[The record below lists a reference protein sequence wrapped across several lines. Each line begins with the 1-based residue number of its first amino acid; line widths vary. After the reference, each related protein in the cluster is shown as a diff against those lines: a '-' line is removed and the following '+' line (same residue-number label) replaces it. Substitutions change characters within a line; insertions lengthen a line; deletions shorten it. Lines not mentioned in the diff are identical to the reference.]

1 MKSWIDFVLKYP
13 KTIIAFCILITVL
26 MGWNIPKLEIEP
38 DLKAMFPTDF
48 DIIIS
53 MNKMEDIFGGSDL
66 IVMSVSSDDI
76 FNENTLKK
84 IDDITSEIEEIEMVD
99 RVISLTNAVD
109 IKATEDGFEVGE
121 LFNDYPETA
130 KEVKAIKER
139 IIDNNMLYGNIVSK
153 DFKKAAIVSILELTN
168 GGNDDDEVSFLFN
181 KIAKR
186 YEGPEQI
193 HIAGMPLTRH
203 EITNTMQSDMKML
216 FPFGIVLMIF
226 LLVFCFRSW
235 IGAFLPFIVVIMSI
249 INMIGLMA
257 LLGIKFTF
265 IGVMMPVMLIAI
277 ANDYS
282 IHIVA
287 HYFEE
292 YKKNSDRTKNLI
304 IKSTLQH
311 LQTPVFLAG
320 ITTLIGF
327 LSLQSHILP
336 PARQLG
342 LLVSFGIAIAFILS
356 LTFVPAALK
365 LLDYPVFLAAGNSSE
380 KMNRFLS
387 RWGNL
392 FTRHKLSFLLIV
404 ALIILVIS
412 TGITKINVDTNPI
425 YYFRKSSEI
434 RRANEVI
441 DKEFGGSSQLE
452 ILAKGDIKSPEFL
465 KKIEWLTDFLDK
477 KDNITQT
484 SSIVDQL
491 KLMNKAFHGDSAEYK
506 VIPKTREEVA
516 QYLFLYSL
524 TGNPEDMDHFVD
536 YDYEQAQ
543 ILARVNE
550 TGSVA
555 SFKLYN
561 EAKVFIENE
570 LGEEN
575 FPSIT
580 GVTAFIGVLSDL
592 VIKGQIRSLILS
604 IFFVC
609 LVSAIIFKS
618 IVGGLLSI
626 VPLSGAILM
635 VFGLMGYIHIDLNM
649 ATVML
654 SSIMIG
660 VGIDYTIHFL
670 YRYRLEVK
678 KGASAEEAVTL
689 TLTTSGKG
697 IIYNALSVIVG
708 FSVLTISGFLP
719 IYFFGFLVVFSIT
732 GCLLGAL
739 SVMPALLVLVKPA
752 FIFGKKR
759 NSNDR

>member
-38 DLKAMFPTDF
+38 DLKAMFPKDF
-48 DIIIS
+48 DIIVS
-53 MNKMEDIFGGSDL
+53 MNEMEDIFGGSEL
-66 IVMSVSSDDI
+66 IVMSISSDDI
-76 FNENTLKK
+76 FNKSTLKK
-84 IDDITSEIEEIEMVD
+84 IDDITEEIEEIEMVEK
-99 RVISLTNAVD
+99 VLSLTNAVD

-121 LFNDYPETA
+121 LFEDYPETTE
-130 KEVKAIKER
+130 EVTAIKQR
-139 IIDNNMLYGNIVSK
+139 IIDNEMLYGNIVSK
-153 DFKKAAIVSILELTN
+153 DFKKSAIISILEVTT
-168 GGNDDDEVSFLFN
+168 GDSDDDEISFLFN
-181 KIAKR
+181 KVIKK
-186 YEGPEQI
+186 YEGSEQI
-193 HIAGMPLTRH
+193 HIAGMPLTRY
-203 EITNTMQSDMKML
+203 EVTNTMQSDIKTL

-257 LLGIKFTF
+257 LLRIKFTF
-265 IGVMMPVMLIAI
+265 IGIMTPVMLIAI

-292 YKKNSDRTKNLI
+292 YKNCDYRCKDLI

-320 ITTLIGF
+320 ITTMIGF

-336 PARQLG
+336 PVRQLG
-342 LLVSFGIAIAFILS
+342 LFVSFGITIAFILS

-365 LLDYPVFLAAGNSSE
+365 LLDYPVFLTTGNSTE
-380 KMNRFLS
+380 KMNRFL
-387 RWGNL
+387 RKWGNL
-392 FTRHKLSFLLIV
+392 FTRHKSSFLLIV
-404 ALIILVIS
+404 ALTSLVIS
-412 TGITKINVDTNPI
+412 TGITRINVDTNPI
-425 YYFRKSSEI
+425 YFFRESSEI
-434 RRANEVI
+434 RRGNEVI
-441 DKEFGGSSQLE
+441 DKVFGGSSQLA
-452 ILAKGDIKSPEFL
+452 ILAKGDIKSPDFL
-465 KKIEWLTDFLDK
+465 KKIEQLTNFLDEK
-477 KDNITQT
+477 NNITQT
-484 SSIVDQL
+484 SSIIDQL
-491 KLMNKAFHGDSAEYK
+491 KLMNKSFHSDSTEYK
-506 VIPKTREEVA
+506 VIPKTRDEVA

-524 TGNPEDMDHFVD
+524 TGDPEDLDHFVD

-543 ILARVNE
+543 ILVRVNE
-550 TGSVA
+550 TGSAA

-561 EAKVFIENE
+561 EAKVFVKNE

-609 LVSAIIFKS
+609 LVSAIIFRS
-618 IVGGLLSI
+618 IIGGLLSI
-626 VPLSGAILM
+626 VPLGGAIVI
-635 VFGLMGYIHIDLNM
+635 VFGLMGYLHIDLNM

-708 FSVLTISGFLP
+708 FSVLMISGFLP
-719 IYFFGFLVVFSIT
+719 IYFFGFLIVFSIT

-739 SVMPALLVLVKPA
+739 SVMPALLVLFKPA
-752 FIFGKKR
+752 FIFSKKR
-759 NSNDR
+759 NIDDR

>member
-1 MKSWIDFVLKYP
+1 
-13 KTIIAFCILITVL
+13 
-26 MGWNIPKLEIEP
+26 
-38 DLKAMFPTDF
+38 
-48 DIIIS
+48 
-53 MNKMEDIFGGSDL
+53 
-66 IVMSVSSDDI
+66 
-76 FNENTLKK
+76 TLKK
-84 IDDITSEIEEIEMVD
+84 IDDITAEIEEIEMVEK
-99 RVISLTNAVD
+99 VLSLTNAVD

-121 LFNDYPETA
+121 LFKGYPETA
-130 KEVKAIKER
+130 EEVTAIKQR
-139 IIDNNMLYGNIVSK
+139 IIDNEMLYGNIVSK
-153 DFKKAAIVSILELTN
+153 DFKKSAIISILEVTT
-168 GGNDDDEVSFLFN
+168 GDSDDDEISFLFN
-181 KIAKR
+181 KLAKK

-203 EITNTMQSDMKML
+203 EVTNTMQSDIKTL

-226 LLVFCFRSW
+226 LLIFCFRSW

-257 LLGIKFTF
+257 LLRIKFTF
-265 IGVMMPVMLIAI
+265 IGIMTPVMLIAI

-292 YKKNSDRTKNLI
+292 YKNCDYRSKDLI

-320 ITTLIGF
+320 ITTMIGF

-336 PARQLG
+336 PVRQLG
-342 LLVSFGIAIAFILS
+342 LFVSFGITIAFILS

-365 LLDYPVFLAAGNSSE
+365 LLDYPVFLTTGNSTE
-380 KMNRFLS
+380 KMNRFL
-387 RWGNL
+387 RKWGNL

-404 ALIILVIS
+404 ALTSLVIS
-412 TGITKINVDTNPI
+412 TGITRINVDTNPI
-425 YYFRKSSEI
+425 YFFRESSEI
-434 RRANEVI
+434 RRGNEVI
-441 DKEFGGSSQLE
+441 DKVFGGSSQLA
-452 ILAKGDIKSPEFL
+452 ILAKGDIKSPDFL
-465 KKIEWLTDFLDK
+465 KKIEQLTNFLDEK
-477 KDNITQT
+477 NNITQT
-484 SSIVDQL
+484 SSIIDQL
-491 KLMNKAFHGDSAEYK
+491 KLMNKAFHSDSTEYK
-506 VIPKTREEVA
+506 VIPKTRDEVA

-524 TGNPEDMDHFVD
+524 TGDPEDLDHFVD

-550 TGSVA
+550 TGSAA

-561 EAKVFIENE
+561 EAKVFVKNE

-609 LVSAIIFKS
+609 LVSAIIFRS
-618 IVGGLLSI
+618 IIGGLLSI
-626 VPLSGAILM
+626 VPLGGAIVI
-635 VFGLMGYIHIDLNM
+635 VFGLMGYLHIDLNM

-678 KGASAEEAVTL
+678 KGASAEEAVIL
-689 TLTTSGKG
+689 TLKTSGKG

-708 FSVLTISGFLP
+708 FSVLMISGFLP
-719 IYFFGFLVVFSIT
+719 IYFFGFLIVFSIT

>member
-38 DLKAMFPTDF
+38 DLKAMFPKDF
-48 DIIIS
+48 DIIVS
-53 MNKMEDIFGGSDL
+53 MNEMEDIFGGSEL
-66 IVMSVSSDDI
+66 IVMSISSDDI
-76 FNENTLKK
+76 FNKSTLKK
-84 IDDITSEIEEIEMVD
+84 IDDITAEIEEIEMVEK
-99 RVISLTNAVD
+99 VLSLTNAVD

-121 LFNDYPETA
+121 LFKGYPETA
-130 KEVKAIKER
+130 EEVTAIKQR
-139 IIDNNMLYGNIVSK
+139 IIDNEMLYGNIVSK
-153 DFKKAAIVSILELTN
+153 DFKKSAIISILEVTT
-168 GGNDDDEVSFLFN
+168 GDSDDDEISFLFN
-181 KIAKR
+181 KVIKK

-203 EITNTMQSDMKML
+203 EVTNTMQSDIKTL

-226 LLVFCFRSW
+226 LLIFCFRSW

-257 LLGIKFTF
+257 LLRIKFTF
-265 IGVMMPVMLIAI
+265 IGIMTPVMLIAI

-292 YKKNSDRTKNLI
+292 YKNCDYRSKDLI

-320 ITTLIGF
+320 ITTMIGF

-336 PARQLG
+336 PVRQLG
-342 LLVSFGIAIAFILS
+342 LFVSFGITIAFILS

-365 LLDYPVFLAAGNSSE
+365 LLDYPVFLTTGNSTE
-380 KMNRFLS
+380 KMNRFL
-387 RWGNL
+387 RKWGNL

-404 ALIILVIS
+404 ALTSLVIS
-412 TGITKINVDTNPI
+412 TGITRINVDTNPI
-425 YYFRKSSEI
+425 YFFRESSEI
-434 RRANEVI
+434 RRGNEVI
-441 DKEFGGSSQLE
+441 DKVFGGSSQLA
-452 ILAKGDIKSPEFL
+452 ILAKGDIKSPDFL
-465 KKIEWLTDFLDK
+465 KRIEQLTNFLDEK
-477 KDNITQT
+477 NNITQT
-484 SSIVDQL
+484 SSIIDQL
-491 KLMNKAFHGDSAEYK
+491 KLMNKAFHSDSTEYK
-506 VIPKTREEVA
+506 VIPKTRDEVA

-524 TGNPEDMDHFVD
+524 TGDPEDLDHFVD

-550 TGSVA
+550 TGSAA

-561 EAKVFIENE
+561 EAKVFVKNE

-609 LVSAIIFKS
+609 LVSAIIFRS
-618 IVGGLLSI
+618 IIGGLLSI
-626 VPLSGAILM
+626 VPLGGAIVI
-635 VFGLMGYIHIDLNM
+635 VFGLMGYLHIDLNM

-678 KGASAEEAVTL
+678 KGASAEEAVIL
-689 TLTTSGKG
+689 TLKTSGKG

-708 FSVLTISGFLP
+708 FSVLMISGFLP
-719 IYFFGFLVVFSIT
+719 IYFFGFLIVFSIT